1 MKIFSRSAL
10 HEHEDPAQRVQGVAA
25 LPPDSGELTRLLA
38 ADPAPEVRSAAAQRC
53 KELPA
58 LVDALST
65 ESDPAVRATVAAA
78 LGNVVSDTADAT
90 AATAVLVHN
99 ACTDAVRAEVA
110 RRTSDPERRRIALSN
125 IRDEG
130 LLVDVAVGA
139 ELAETRQEAAGRVST
154 PEGLRRMAEAAKNK
168 DRGIARIARQR
179 IDAIEQREGK
189 EKAADELIAQ
199 LDALAAKPGSI
210 LSAVVDIDHG
220 WEALH
225 LEGDEARRARW
236 DAARAVVQA
245 RFDRERDEHRART
258 QFDRRLREWI
268 DALQPPTDADGFE
281 LKRGELAALRDI
293 AKSHED
299 ANALSMLDEAE
310 ARLAGWAR
318 DRDAAA
324 GAEALVVEAEKLAAD
339 TSIDNGGLPERWSA
353 LDRSMR
359 TPALTQRFEA
369 ALIVIEQRRLAQ
381 VQAAQQVATQA
392 RSHVHALLHTA
403 EQALAAGQLSS
414 ARAAAD
420 EIRTAKANAGT
431 LPKPTVQRLSRL
443 VQQLTELERWESFG
457 QRQAREQ
464 LCERAEAL
472 LVPGM
477 DAPRLAVEV
486 QKLRNEWKA
495 LDQQHAGVPKSV
507 WERFDGACEKAYAPA
522 ARHFAEMAAQ
532 RKEARKKRDEF
543 IAAATAHVPTLL
555 AEPRDMR
562 AIERWLR
569 ETDKTWREGDLGSV
583 EPGAWK
589 KLDARMKA
597 ALLPVRELLSSA
609 RDSAKAGRQALIA
622 EVTALGAKALDR
634 DAPSQVKA
642 IQAKWQGEAKANPLP
657 QRDERALWEEFRAA
671 CDAVFTARN
680 AKRKEEDDR
689 RQGKDRALEEV
700 VVTLERLKDATDK
713 DDAEVRRALRD
724 AQDQWRQQTER
735 ARIGV
740 SAPRPAM
747 ETRFRNAKSAVETM
761 LVGRGRSREAAVWQT
776 LAAKERL
783 CDEIDR
789 SVLDAAGAAQTPGEA
804 VAAHGSA
811 AVSEAAEPPVL
822 ASWVALPVLPASPE
836 QKMTARRDA
845 ALAALADPAAAAKY
859 VKRIE
864 DGAVPR
870 REWLLEL
877 EMMLKLDSPP
887 DMQAMRLALQ
897 VKQLKERFSSSATGA
912 TKTPADLLLQWCAQP
927 GVADASDRQRRDRVF
942 AAIPRAV

>member
-38 ADPAPEVRSAAAQRC
+38 ADPAPEVRSAAARRC
-53 KELPA
+53 TELPA

-65 ESDPAVRATVAAA
+65 EADPTVRATVAAA

-90 AATAVLVHN
+90 AATAFLAHD

-110 RRTSDPERRRIALSN
+110 RRTTDPERRRVALSN

-139 ELAETRQEAAGRVST
+139 ERAETRQEAAGRVTT
-154 PEGLRRMAEAAKNK
+154 PEALRRMAEAAKNK
-168 DRGIARIARQR
+168 DRGVARMARQR
-179 IDAIEQREGK
+179 IDAIEERDGK

-210 LSAVVDIDHG
+210 LSAVVDVDHR
-220 WEALH
+220 WDALH
-225 LEGDEARRARW
+225 LEGDDTRRVRW

-268 DALQPPTDADGFE
+268 DALQPPADADGFE

-293 AKSHED
+293 AKSHDD

-392 RSHVHALLHTA
+392 RSHVHTLLHTA
-403 EQALAAGQLSS
+403 EQALAAGQLHS

-420 EIRTAKANAGT
+420 EIRTAKANAGV
-431 LPKPTVQRLSRL
+431 LPKPTVQRISRL

-477 DAPRLAVEV
+477 DAPRLAAEV

-532 RKEARKKRDEF
+532 RKEARRKREEF
-543 IAAATAHVPTLL
+543 IAAATARVPTLL

-597 ALLPVRELLSSA
+597 ALLPLREVLSSA

-634 DAPSQVKA
+634 EAPSQVKA
-642 IQAKWQGEAKANPLP
+642 IQAKWQTEAKANPLP

-689 RQGKDRALEEV
+689 RQGKDRALEDIV
-700 VVTLERLKDATDK
+700 VALERLKDATDK

-724 AQDQWRQQTER
+724 AQDQWRQRTGR
-735 ARIGV
+735 AD
-740 SAPRPAM
+740 APRPAM

-761 LVGRGRSREAAVWQT
+761 LAGRGRSREAAVWQT

-783 CDEIDR
+783 CDELDR
-789 SVLDAAGAAQTPGEA
+789 SVLDGAVTAQTSGDA
-804 VAAHGSA
+804 VAADGSA
-811 AVSEAAEPPVL
+811 PVSEAAEHPVL
-822 ASWVALPVLPASPE
+822 ASWVALPVLPASSE
-836 QKMTARRDA
+836 QKMVARRDA
-845 ALAALADPAAAAKY
+845 ALAAFGDPAAAAKHG
-859 VKRIE
+859 KRIE
-864 DGAVPR
+864 EGAAPR
-870 REWLLEL
+870 RESLLEL

-887 DMQAMRLALQ
+887 EMQAMRLALQ
-897 VKQLKERFSSSATGA
+897 VKQLKERFSSSSTGGA
-912 TKTPADLLLQWCAQP
+912 KTPADLLLQWCAQP
-927 GVADASDRQRRDRVF
+927 GVVNAIDRQRRDRVF

>member
-25 LPPDSGELTRLLA
+25 LPPDSGELTRLLS
-38 ADPAPEVRSAAAQRC
+38 ADPAPEVRSAAAKRC
-53 KELPA
+53 SELPA

-65 ESDPAVRATVAAA
+65 ESDPVVRATVAAA
-78 LGNVVSDTADAT
+78 LGGVVSDTTDAT
-90 AATAVLVHN
+90 AATAFLGHE

-110 RRTSDPERRRIALSN
+110 RRTADPERRRVALSN

-139 ELAETRQEAAGRVST
+139 ELAETRQEAAGRVTT

-168 DRGIARIARQR
+168 DRGVARIARQR
-179 IDAIEQREGK
+179 IDAIEEREGK

-199 LDALAAKPGSI
+199 LDALAARPGPI
-210 LSAVVDIDHG
+210 LSAVVDIDHR
-220 WEALH
+220 WKALD

-268 DALQPPTDADGFE
+268 DALQPPMEADGFE

-293 AKSHED
+293 AKSHDD

-310 ARLAGWAR
+310 ARLLGWAR

-339 TSIDNGGLPERWSA
+339 TSIDNAGLPERWSA

-381 VQAAQQVATQA
+381 VKAAQQLAIQA
-392 RSHVHALLHTA
+392 RSHVHNLLHTA
-403 EQALAAGQLSS
+403 EQALAAGQLHA

-420 EIRTAKANAGT
+420 EIRSAKADAGA

-477 DAPRLAVEV
+477 DAPRLAAEV

-495 LDQQHAGVPKSV
+495 LDQQHAGVPKAV

-543 IAAATAHVPTLL
+543 IAAATAHVATLL
-555 AEPRDMR
+555 AEPRDTR

-589 KLDARMKA
+589 KFDARMKA
-597 ALLPVRELLSSA
+597 ALLPLREVLASA
-609 RDSAKAGRQALIA
+609 RDSAKAGRRALIA
-622 EVTALGAKALDR
+622 EVTALAAKALDR

-642 IQAKWQGEAKANPLP
+642 IQARWQAEAKATPLP

-689 RQGKDRALEEV
+689 RHGNERALEEV
-700 VVTLERLKDATDK
+700 VVTLEGLKDATDR
-713 DDAEVRRALRD
+713 DDAEIRRALRD
-724 AQDQWRQQTER
+724 AQDQWRQQTSR
-735 ARIGV
+735 GGGV

-761 LVGRGRSREAAVWQT
+761 LAGRSRSREAAVWQT

-783 CDEIDR
+783 CDELDR
-789 SVLDAAGAAQTPGEA
+789 SIVGAGAAKSPSEA
-804 VAAHGSA
+804 NASEGSA
-811 AVSEAAEPPVL
+811 SPSEAAEPAVV
-822 ASWVALPVLPASPE
+822 ASWVALPVLPAASE
-836 QKMTARRDA
+836 HKMTARRDA

-859 VKRIE
+859 RKRIE
-864 DGAVPR
+864 EGDAPR

-877 EMMLKLDSPP
+877 EMMLKLESPA

-897 VKQLKERFSSSATGA
+897 VKQLKERFSSSSTGGA
-912 TKTPADLLLQWCAQP
+912 KTPADLLLQWCAQP
-927 GVADASDRQRRDRVF
+927 GVANAADRQRRDRVF
-942 AAIPRAV
+942 AAIARAV